1 MSSAYTF
8 YVIISCNRR
17 EHRPPPPTAGLC
29 FLGSLSNLRCWSHVR
44 MCACSHVTTRHKR
57 FSRACANVLKLNT
70 TRENTFTFS
79 FYFFL
84 VCRAARGD
92 FCTFSWK
99 MLYFAALSSA
109 PYFFTIVALL
119 VARECCDGGND
130 GDDICFIDTPRKRAH
145 TQTQSICCC
154 LFCYL
159 KLFLIFALKLL
170 FVWWSQFII
179 LHTHSPPTLLCIRQG
194 FITNFL

>member
-1 MSSAYTF
+1 VINCNVYICLIIAPPDDVSSSMSSAYTF

-84 VCRAARGD
+84 VCRAAPRGGISVR
-92 FCTFSWK
+92 FREKCFILLHYHQRRTFSPLSLCLLRASVVMVVMMVMIFVLLIHRANARTHK
-99 MLYFAALSSA
+99 HSPYAAACSAILSS
-109 PYFFTIVALL
+109 FLSLL
-119 VARECCDGGND
+119 
-130 GDDICFIDTPRKRAH
+130 
-145 TQTQSICCC
+145 
-154 LFCYL
+154 
-159 KLFLIFALKLL
+159 
-170 FVWWSQFII
+170 
-179 LHTHSPPTLLCIRQG
+179 
-194 FITNFL
+194 